1 LALLQA
7 HQDAAKM
14 KMRLK
19 MKKQENQFPPELLNV
34 TIALANSLSTS
45 EPFLLYQQAQT
56 RLNND
61 SNARFLLENIA
72 HAQSTL
78 RKKQAKNEVE
88 RADIDQLRALQKEAQ
103 ENTVIMEY
111 SQAQQKAV
119 ACLRE
124 INTEISQLIGINFA
138 SLARRSS
145 CC

>member
-1 LALLQA
+1 LALLPVRQA
-7 HQDAAKM
+7 AAKM

-19 MKKQENQFPPELLNV
+19 MKKQEPQFPPELLNV
-34 TIALANSLSTS
+34 TIALANNLSTS
-45 EPFLLYQQAQT
+45 EPFILYQQAKT

-61 SNARFLLENIA
+61 SNAQFLLENISR
-72 HAQSTL
+72 AQAAL
-78 RKKQAKNEVE
+78 RIKQSKNEVE
-88 RADIDQLRALQKEAQ
+88 RADIDQLRVLQKEAQ
-103 ENTVIMEY
+103 ENAVIMEY

-124 INTEISQLIGINFA
+124 INTEISQLIGIDFA